1 MSGRPCREPSGDVI
15 WSPNNL
21 QQSLANTELPNFI
34 SADRAHGD
42 DHDRVYCDYSDPAIV
57 IYFGSFVYYLPS
69 ARVWVSS
76 PCFVWGL
83 TWTPSADPGVSHRSP
98 SIRRCTLPAKAQSSK
113 HSFLQSWLCSF
124 FLYLEIKGIN
134 NSEWS
139 QWQLKYLLQ
148 KANCCIKLIIII
160 LDRWKEI
167 CSDFLLSFQILETH
181 HNWLESDHLGGP
193 ALPQPGHRKEI
204 FQFVYLAAFQPFFG
218 NSLMAALDWH
228 RNTTEGRERSE
239 RQRDRKAWSLD

>member
-1 MSGRPCREPSGDVI
+1 MSLFPLLCLRPNLNSVSWPWGFPQI
-15 WSPNNL
+15 TQHSPVH
-21 QQSLANTELPNFI
+21 
-34 SADRAHGD
+34 SA
-42 DHDRVYCDYSDPAIV
+42 CKS
-57 IYFGSFVYYLPS
+57 SKLKTLLPS
-69 ARVWVSS
+69 I
-76 PCFVWGL
+76 L
-83 TWTPSADPGVSHRSP
+83 T
-98 SIRRCTLPAKAQSSK
+98 
-113 HSFLQSWLCSF
+113 LQF
-124 FLYLEIKGIN
+124 FLNLEIKGIN